1 MTTAGRREHQKPSA
15 ASQETTNMTS
25 RSILLLC
32 VVLLCSVDA
41 EDKSRL
47 YRRPSCSD
55 MSVTE
60 ACPLNFSPVC
70 GSNGVTY
77 ANECALCVHRL
88 QTNADILIVKEGSC

>member
-1 MTTAGRREHQKPSA
+1 MDSPGPLSVYLLQQIR
-15 ASQETTNMTS
+15 ASGLSEQ
-25 RSILLLC
+25 LLLLWGVTVGLSGEQAC
-32 VVLLCSVDA
+32 A
-41 EDKSRL
+41 E
-47 YRRPSCSD
+47 PSCSD